1 MNYKC
6 FELKTQI
13 YTCIKIYRLTFL
25 KHTLDWYNCFA
36 RFGYFAKVVS
46 YYVFHC
52 YLQISMSVYCFPTC
66 VYMETVRMWM
76 VPSTVAVSR
85 DSNWMKLV
93 KTAQVELSTIDLSLV
108 LY

>member
-1 MNYKC
+1 
-6 FELKTQI
+6 
-13 YTCIKIYRLTFL
+13 
-25 KHTLDWYNCFA
+25 
-36 RFGYFAKVVS
+36 
-46 YYVFHC
+46 
-52 YLQISMSVYCFPTC
+52 MSVYCFPTC

-85 DSNWMKLV
+85 DSNWTKLV